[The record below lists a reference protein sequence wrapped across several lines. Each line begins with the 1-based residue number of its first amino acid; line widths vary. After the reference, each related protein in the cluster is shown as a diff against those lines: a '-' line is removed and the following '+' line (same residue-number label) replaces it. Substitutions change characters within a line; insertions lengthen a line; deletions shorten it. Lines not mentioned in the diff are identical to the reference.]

1 MPQREAVGIIFNLLT
16 WNKIKWSVRKIDRKR
31 FATLC
36 LLQKREEDKM
46 ENCYN
51 ANECKKMN
59 VQFYLLDTNYV
70 IWKIHGIFPEL
81 KLNRRRSVAM
91 RLDFKEFLEH
101 FLNFYFH
108 LTIWFYALCI
118 KMKLQHDK
126 RTCSVYYPYTL
137 TRNFCTQRSIFRLR
151 STQDETWF
159 IIGLKKETKSTK
171 PLSNDNEINL
181 YSN

>member
-31 FATLC
+31 FVTLC

-91 RLDFKEFLEH
+91 RLDFKEFLEY

-108 LTIWFYALCI
+108 LTIWFMRPAL
-118 KMKLQHDK
+118 KWN
-126 RTCSVYYPYTL
+126 CSTTKGHV
-137 TRNFCTQRSIFRLR
+137 R
-151 STQDETWF
+151 F
-159 IIGLKKETKSTK
+159 IIHTLWRGIFAHKDLFLDYVAHKMRHD
-171 PLSNDNEINL
+171 LS
-181 YSN
+181 